1 MLETGGPQDT
11 DQAALAERLA
21 NSANTGILYC
31 MLNDGSL
38 LSDEGPPDGK
48 VVPGW
53 RAFDEDVSEQAM
65 ALIKERLAALERGDV
80 PLNRSGDETFF
91 TKEAGV
97 KPYALET
104 SPLIPLFTLP
114 DDAEAAE

>member
-1 MLETGGPQDT
+1 
-11 DQAALAERLA
+11 
-21 NSANTGILYC
+21 

-53 RAFDEDVSEQAM
+53 RPFEEDVSEQAM
-65 ALIKERLAALERGDV
+65 ALIKKRLAALERGDV
-80 PLNRSGDETFF
+80 RLNRIDDEAFF
-91 TKEAGV
+91 TKDAGV
-97 KPYALET
+97 KPYALDT
-104 SPLIPLFTLP
+104 SPLITLFMLP